1 MAGSPPAD
9 SPERALRGATAA
21 SLRGFGA
28 EDQPLDSFLVPGWVI
43 DDLQYVLMAVCIYI
57 YLFIYFYSFIRI
69 FVKLMLANA
78 N

>member
-57 YLFIYFYSFIRI
+57 YLFIYFYLFIRI

>member
-43 DDLQYVLMAVCIYI
+43 DDLQYVLMAVYIYIFNI
-57 YLFIYFYSFIRI
+57 YLFILE
-69 FVKLMLANA
+69 FVNLMLANA

>member
-9 SPERALRGATAA
+9 SLERALRGATAA

-43 DDLQYVLMAVCIYI
+43 DDLHNIY
-57 YLFIYFYSFIRI
+57 
-69 FVKLMLANA
+69 
-78 N
+78 

>member
-57 YLFIYFYSFIRI
+57 YLFIYLFLFIYPYI
-69 FVKLMLANA
+69 CKTDASKC
-78 N
+78 